1 MGKRNKLIM
10 TIVLLTTTF
19 ISKAHTISGTLISNN
34 DSQTLFG
41 YIQLIDS
48 AEKVIS
54 TVPTN
59 QNGKFSFNTT
69 DKTSSLK
76 IIISFEYVEI
86 QVINLDCLEMKTI
99 DLGVITV
106 RQNEPILNVQYK
118 GISKFKERRL
128 QRQSIKDY
136 NKRLENYK
144 KREIKINNDNYSLKP
159 VLLKQIHS
167 ERLILVEIFNI
178 CGNE

>member
-1 MGKRNKLIM
+1 M
-10 TIVLLTTTF
+10 
-19 ISKAHTISGTLISNN
+19 ISNN

-106 RQNEPILNVQYK
+106 RQNEP
-118 GISKFKERRL
+118 
-128 QRQSIKDY
+128 
-136 NKRLENYK
+136 
-144 KREIKINNDNYSLKP
+144 
-159 VLLKQIHS
+159 
-167 ERLILVEIFNI
+167 
-178 CGNE
+178 